1 MLFSTPSVATFH
13 FPYMAPAT
21 PRNDATG
28 HGGRGRLQPNPF
40 PLLRFFTPPSFG
52 HLPYILLC
60 KTPRSTTGYSRG
72 GVVRF
77 VQKFKQESTF
87 HRKVRNV
94 FVDK

>member
-1 MLFSTPSVATFH
+1 MLFS
-13 FPYMAPAT
+13 
-21 PRNDATG
+21 
-28 HGGRGRLQPNPF
+28 
-40 PLLRFFTPPSFG
+40 TPPSFG

-60 KTPRSTTGYSRG
+60 KTPRKVTGHGRG

-94 FVDK
+94 VIYKNFIAKIHVYPTRFY